1 MPNYPLT
8 LIRIFIPNI
17 PNPHEYSLIMRFFC
31 FMLQIKAIYSLTT
44 CWLSACLV
52 TNTILCVIVT
62 WKENHFLF
70 AKE

>member
-1 MPNYPLT
+1 MSTYPLT

-17 PNPHEYSLIMRFFC
+17 PNPHEYSFIMRLFY
-31 FMLQIKAIYSLTT
+31 FMLQIKAIYSLTKH
-44 CWLSACLV
+44 WLSACLV
-52 TNTILCVIVT
+52 TDTIVT